1 MCLLYKSQFLF
12 LFMTEINGII
22 GKLRDEIEK
31 TILEKNIVGLAISL
45 VDDKSILWNECF
57 GYTDL
62 GAKNKINI
70 DTTFSIQSI
79 GKVFTAIAI
88 MRGVTKEIIS
98 LDDKLLDYYPDFTIN
113 SKYGK
118 PQIEKITIRHLL
130 AHFAGFTHRSK
141 VGGEYD
147 LSEPTFE
154 EYIRSIP
161 DTWLRYPIGERF
173 LYSNLGMALAAYSL
187 QKASGK
193 SFTEFVQEE
202 ICTPIGIT
210 TLTYGKKAS
219 DKNSNRAIGY
229 HFGREAE
236 YSNLIFYGAGG
247 QFVSVNDM
255 SRFVQFLLNQGK
267 IDGKTL
273 VKKELLDEMAK
284 EQFNVK
290 ESKKYYGLGLYV
302 DKELFS
308 GIELRHH
315 SGSGCGYGAF
325 IGWNLEY
332 KVGVIIL
339 TNNDQAQEAV
349 KIGKEAI
356 NSLLILKGAEIA
368 PPQEITPSTFV
379 TKPRI
384 PVDVDSMKKLE
395 GLYAISGGRFEFKI
409 IDDKPFA
416 IYQGQPIPLHSH
428 SETEFTADMPLAIK
442 FILEKEK
449 PFAADVLMNGVIH
462 RLLYQKTK
470 EEEVFGANKKNW
482 KELEG
487 IYQAIYLG
495 DPVYFAIK
503 VDNGHLKVY
512 LENKAEILTEY
523 KDNLFFTNDER
534 AVIFHDNFLYF
545 DNIKMNRLDNPVKP
559 LKELL
564 ANNPKHRYLS
574 KWKLKELYFNLNY
587 LEKKDEAENVK
598 EILFHLYPEEK
609 KN

>member
-1 MCLLYKSQFLF
+1 
-12 LFMTEINGII
+12 MTEINGII
-22 GKLRDEIEK
+22 SKLRDEIEK

-45 VDDKSILWNECF
+45 VDDNSIFWNECF

-62 GAKNKINI
+62 ESKKKVNL

-79 GKVFTAIAI
+79 GKVFTAVAI
-88 MRGVTKEIIS
+88 MRGVTKGIIS
-98 LDDKLLDYYPDFTIN
+98 LDSKLINYYPNFTIN
-113 SKYGK
+113 SKYGE
-118 PQIEKITIRHLL
+118 PQIDKITIRHLL

-154 EYIRSIP
+154 EYVRSIP

-187 QKASGK
+187 QKASSM
-193 SFTEFVQEE
+193 SFTEFVQKE
-202 ICTPIGIT
+202 ICAPIGIT
-210 TLTYGKKAS
+210 ALTYGKKAS
-219 DKNSNRAIGY
+219 EKNPNRAIGY

-247 QFVSVNDM
+247 QFVSVKDM
-255 SRFVQFLLNQGK
+255 SRFVQFLLNEGK
-267 IDGKTL
+267 INGKSHI
-273 VKKELLDEMAK
+273 KKELLDEMAN

-302 DKELFS
+302 DKEQFN

-315 SGSGCGYGAF
+315 SGSGCGFGAF
-325 IGWNLEY
+325 IAWNLDY
-332 KVGVIIL
+332 KVGAIIFS
-339 TNNDQAQEAV
+339 NSDQAQDVV

-368 PPQEITPSTFV
+368 PPQEITPSTFI

-384 PVDVDSMKKLE
+384 PVDVNSIKKLE

-409 IDDKPFA
+409 TDNKPFA

-428 SETEFTADMPLAIK
+428 SEIEFTADMPLAIR
-442 FILEKEK
+442 FILEEDN
-449 PFAADVLMNGVIH
+449 PYAADVLMNGVIH
-462 RLLYQKTK
+462 RLLYHKAK
-470 EEEVFGANKKNW
+470 EEEVFGSNKKNW
-482 KELEG
+482 KQLEG
-487 IYQAIYLG
+487 IYQSIYLG

-512 LENKAEILTEY
+512 LENKCEILTEY
-523 KDNLFFTNDER
+523 KDNIFFTNDER
-534 AVIFHDNFLYF
+534 AVIFQDNFLYF
-545 DNIKMNRLDNPVKP
+545 DNIKMNRLEDPVKP
-559 LKELL
+559 LKDFL
-564 ANNPKHRYLS
+564 AKNPNHRFLS
-574 KWKLKELYFNLNY
+574 KWKLKELYFNLVY
-587 LEKKDEAENVK
+587 LEKKEEADEIK
-598 EILFHLYPEEK
+598 EMLFQLYPEEK
-609 KN
+609 KH